1 MKRDSGA
8 SPPTVVEV
16 KSAYVVRLMNIV
28 IVLLWRREMLG
39 ARFVRLFGDVEC
51 NAKTVSVPTERL
63 Q

>member
-39 ARFVRLFGDVEC
+39 ARFVVC
-51 NAKTVSVPTERL
+51 SVM
-63 Q
+63 